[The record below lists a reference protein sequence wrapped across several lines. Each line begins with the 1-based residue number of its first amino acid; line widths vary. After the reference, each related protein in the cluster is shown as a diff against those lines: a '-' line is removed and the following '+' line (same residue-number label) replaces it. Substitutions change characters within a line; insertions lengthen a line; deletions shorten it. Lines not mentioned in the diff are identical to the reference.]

1 MHNETLVVYHLQ
13 KFPENPISKWNTT
26 FWVVGSCGK
35 NSGSNRTSQKVVLFF
50 RTECYK
56 RKFVFHFFK
65 ANFDTSSRL
74 SRPFFGNWNRFVQ
87 TENAIPERNFQS

>member
-35 NSGSNRTSQKVVLFF
+35 NLGA
-50 RTECYK
+50 TEHRKRLPCCYK
-56 RKFVFHFFK
+56 RKL
-65 ANFDTSSRL
+65 ANFDISSRL
-74 SRPFFGNWNRFVQ
+74 SRPFFGRWNGFVQ
-87 TENAIPERNFQS
+87 TENAIRERNFQI